1 MFILSRRLNKG
12 PADLHVYL
20 CGDAACHISV
30 RRVED
35 LSLQERPEG
44 FPEQTQTGS
53 ALQRFRQGLTEGT
66 CRDRRVHAHE

>member
-1 MFILSRRLNKG
+1 M
-12 PADLHVYL
+12 YL

-53 ALQRFRQGLTEGT
+53 ALQRVRQGLTEGT
-66 CRDRRVHAHE
+66 CRDRRVHAYE